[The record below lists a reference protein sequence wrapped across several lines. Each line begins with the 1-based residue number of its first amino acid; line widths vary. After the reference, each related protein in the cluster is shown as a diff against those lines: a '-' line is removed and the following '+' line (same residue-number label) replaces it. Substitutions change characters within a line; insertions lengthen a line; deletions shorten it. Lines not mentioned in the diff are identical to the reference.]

1 MPMETR
7 DDGWTRRAIRPERVL
22 AGGFLVL
29 ILVGAALLALPFASA
44 SGQSIGLFDSLF
56 TATSAVCVTG
66 LVAVD
71 TGTALSLFGQV
82 TLLVLIQLGGLGF
95 MIFATLIMMA
105 LGRRITLRERMVIR
119 ESMSATDLSGLLR
132 LTLWYGAMALVIEG
146 AGAVLLAL
154 RLVPLYGWKKGLYYA
169 VFHAVSAF
177 CNAGFDLFGHY
188 SSLTAFAGDPLILL
202 TIALLIIL
210 GGLGFSVILE
220 VIRHHRGGRRL
231 SLHTKVVLTATAGL
245 LLVGT
250 LFFALTEWHNP
261 LTLAKDDAAP
271 AQRLL
276 NAFFQSVTMRTA
288 GFNSVDLAEMKESSK
303 LMAVLLMFIG
313 ASPASTGGGV
323 KTTTMS
329 VLLLILIS
337 VIRGDEHVNVFGKRL
352 PTGLMRR
359 ALAILFIDLM
369 ILLGCT
375 MLLTLAEN
383 EGLPFLDLLFES
395 ASALATVGV
404 SAVGT
409 PKLSF
414 LSRLTL
420 IPVMYFGRVG
430 PLTLALALAH
440 KQSDTQNRIKYPE
453 ENIMIG

>member
-202 TIALLIIL
+202 IIALLIIL